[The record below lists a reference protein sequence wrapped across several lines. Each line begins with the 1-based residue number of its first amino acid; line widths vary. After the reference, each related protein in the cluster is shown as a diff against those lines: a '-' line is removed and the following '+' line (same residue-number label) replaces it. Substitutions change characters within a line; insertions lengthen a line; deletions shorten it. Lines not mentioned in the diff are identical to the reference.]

1 MIDFSNC
8 LSFIV
13 FVIVSVIISLQ
24 VIKAQE
30 TFLFTC
36 GHRQASALSICFH
49 ISGGKFTIP
58 IFVRVLEIVLFHINL
73 KIALTKYFLKKSG
86 KNLIFFSALFA

>member
-8 LSFIV
+8 LFFIV

-30 TFLFTC
+30 IFLFTC
-36 GHRQASALSICFH
+36 GHRQASALSICLS
-49 ISGGKFTIP
+49 ISGGKSTIP
-58 IFVRVLEIVLFHINL
+58 TFVRVLEIVLFHINL
-73 KIALTKYFLKKSG
+73 NIALIRYFLIKSG
-86 KNLIFFSALFA
+86 KNFIFFSALFA